1 MFCIFWFIAN
11 WSVNAS
17 LDYTSVASATILSSL
32 SGKFHI
38 THITKM
44 LELIVMPGFFTLIIG
59 RLFQVESLTLAK
71 AGAVVLR
78 SASH

>member
-17 LDYTSVASATILSSL
+17 LNYTSVASATILSSL
-32 SGKFHI
+32 SGEFCTLRKRE
-38 THITKM
+38 TRG
-44 LELIVMPGFFTLIIG
+44 LIVVLGFFTLIIG

-71 AGAVVLR
+71 AGAVILR
-78 SASH
+78 FV